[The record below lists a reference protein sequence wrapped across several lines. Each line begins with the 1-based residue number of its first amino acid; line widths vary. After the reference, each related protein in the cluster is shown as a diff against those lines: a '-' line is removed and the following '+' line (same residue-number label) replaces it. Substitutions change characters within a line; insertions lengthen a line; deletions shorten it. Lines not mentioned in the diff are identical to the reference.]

1 MTPWLV
7 PTARATSWQPMA
19 AVGLLLAIVSTLAAH
34 TGRWPISLFGV
45 AAAAVA
51 AAVVVGLRDRAAS
64 LVAAVPTSAAIRRAR
79 RLTLLVPVAIAV
91 WLAYLW
97 PAQALVP
104 GLGWPVGPVA
114 ALISTGVALA
124 ALTPAYGVAVGVA
137 VPLVWT
143 AAARAAGGL
152 DDDVSSV
159 LFAWQHHPWIVTLA
173 ALAALLIGRER

>member
-1 MTPWLV
+1 MTAWLV
-7 PTARATSWQPMA
+7 PTARATAWQPMA
-19 AVGLLLAIVSTLAAH
+19 AVAVFLGVVSALAAH

-51 AAVVVGLRDRAAS
+51 AAVVVGLRDRAAN
-64 LVAAVPTSAAIRRAR
+64 LLAAVPTSAEVRRTR
-79 RLTLLVPVAIAV
+79 RLTLLVPVGIVV

-104 GLGWPVGPVA
+104 WLGWPLGPVV

-124 ALTPAYGVAVGVA
+124 ASAPRAGLAVGVA
-137 VPLVWT
+137 VPLVW
-143 AAARAAGGL
+143 AASARAAGGL
-152 DDDVSSV
+152 DDDVSFV

-173 ALAALLIGRER
+173 ALAALLIGRQR